1 MNNRFIAC
9 GGTGAHVM
17 LAIVRLHILGYP
29 FGFFFKTGNN
39 LPDLF
44 LVDQDSGDGKDKDTH
59 TPWQE
64 VKHLIRIH
72 PGKYDIGK
80 YLGRPDSPICKDVSP
95 LPVGKNKDWY
105 KPPYHQLKFQ
115 FRDSLIL
122 DLITSEEQREI
133 TFDLGMM
140 ASPAVGSLLFSL
152 KELDHDDKST
162 NYDESYNEMLN
173 ASKGRRILICGSSVG
188 GTGSSVAPTLARLCN
203 DMGAEVM
210 AVMVHNWFQ
219 FSRPD
224 ESRDIFEK

>member
-203 DMGAEVM
+203 DIGTTFA
-210 AVMVHNWFQ
+210 FTKTLCR
-219 FSRPD
+219 S
-224 ESRDIFEK
+224 S